1 MNDVSRMQTIINEC
15 NIHAERLEMAYTH
28 LLPLFPFTEE
38 KLAHISDVDFG
49 FLEVLIGRFAKL
61 QDTLGGKLFPEVAG
75 MVEPGFERRT
85 FIDVLN
91 LLEKENLLKS
101 AKEWKA
107 MRDFRNQ
114 LTHEYPD
121 NPEIMVENLNNSL
134 DFIRALLAYWK
145 SLNPQVVDVVEQYK
159 KKFG

>member
-1 MNDVSRMQTIINEC
+1 MNDVSRMQMIIDEC

-38 KLAHISDVDFG
+38 KLAKISDIDFG

-61 QDTLGGKLFPEVAG
+61 QDTLGAKMFPQVAG
-75 MVEPGFERRT
+75 MVEQGFERRT

-91 LLEKENLLKS
+91 LLEKENLLND

-114 LTHEYPD
+114 LTHEYPN

-134 DFIRALLAYWK
+134 DYIRSLLAYWK
-145 SLNPQVVDVVEQYK
+145 NLKPQVVEVVEQYH